1 MHTKRILIFFKKH
14 KQMRKKL
21 LIAAGISLFLVA
33 KSQLTYVGD
42 AALVQIQ
49 DQTLVYSGGGVKLEG
64 SARVNTIGDF
74 MVVSSGENFEVAT
87 TSDFRL
93 KYVSASV
100 YGQLYIKDMPQA
112 NITGK
117 VNKEYVEAIHGATG
131 RQQVA
136 LPFYNLSPSDLLAI
150 LPNINITNSAL
161 SSTGRWNKRS
171 VFKWNNTTSAQ
182 DQITSTL
189 TPTSVG
195 KPTDYYILSRRNY
208 DGSIAWDPTVTTE
221 NDLTATDNIAGT
233 TTTSATTAINTK
245 KKIFKGVPVSDAGA
259 DTSVTI
265 SGSFTGSFGASG
277 NSTNSYNEKYNSY
290 VDDPFVTNK
299 WTGDYGLNIYQYGN
313 PFLTNIDLSL
323 ITKGNTTSDDENAI
337 SNLNGIFYYTSGVE
351 KGAINAIY
359 TNRTG
364 VKVTFDGSGNI
375 VGGVANDLVVKPMQ
389 ELVLKMTNNT
399 SQTLKFNNTR
409 RFAQTARLESTTY
422 GVTAARMASSP
433 IVTKQLGVIL
443 LNSNDE
449 EIGRTYYVVNSSAVT
464 GYSPDNAR
472 MQATTDNASI
482 YTKEELLSGGADA
495 STTYG
500 LYINEA
506 NEIDYKG
513 KKIPLVINDTNA
525 TKLKFFLIE
534 NGKIITD
541 NNDLSNAKSFYFEN
555 NGTFTKLNSGISLP
569 VTNTNFTYGLY
580 YDQPNGTLGSTE
592 LTNGQTI
599 VAKNGSEYVVRFNK
613 NWKAADIEIYSALG
627 QLIYSAKKV
636 STNSDYFLPLGSSV
650 NTVYLVKI
658 KSENGEVV
666 TKKVIK

>member
-1 MHTKRILIFFKKH
+1 
-14 KQMRKKL
+14 MRKKL
-21 LIAAGISLFLVA
+21 LIAAGISTFLVA

-49 DQTLVYSGGGVKLEG
+49 DQALVYSGGGIKLEG
-64 SARVNTIGDF
+64 SAKINNIGDV
-74 MVVSSGENFEVAT
+74 MVVTSGENFEVAS

-93 KYVSASV
+93 KYVSPSV

-112 NITGK
+112 NITGR
-117 VNKEYVEAIHGATG
+117 VNKEYVDVVHGTTG

-150 LPNINITNSAL
+150 LPNVNITNSAL

-171 VFKWNNTTSAQ
+171 VFKWNNTTSAF

-208 DGSIAWDPTVTTE
+208 DGSIAWDPTVTAE

-233 TTTSATTAINTK
+233 TTTSGITAINTK
-245 KKIFKGVPVSDAGA
+245 KKIFKGVPVSDAGT
-259 DTSVTI
+259 DTAVTI
-265 SGSFTGSFGASG
+265 SGSFSGSFGASG
-277 NSTNSYNEKYNSY
+277 NSANAYNEKYNSY

-313 PFLTNIDLSL
+313 PFLTNVDLSL
-323 ITKGNTTSDDENAI
+323 VKKGTTSSDDDNAI
-337 SNLNGIFYYTSGVE
+337 SNLNGIYYYTSGVE
-351 KGAINAIY
+351 RGEVNAVY
-359 TNRTG
+359 TNATG
-364 VKVTFDGSGNI
+364 VKVTFDSNGAI

-389 ELVLKMTNNT
+389 EVVLKMNDTT
-399 SQTLKFNNTR
+399 SQTLKFNKTR
-409 RFAQTARLESTTY
+409 RFAQTARAESTTY
-422 GVTAARMASSP
+422 SVTAARLSAAP
-433 IVTKQLGVIL
+433 VVTKQLGVIL
-443 LNSNDE
+443 LNSNDQE
-449 EIGRTYYVVNSSAVT
+449 LGRAFYVVNSDAVT
-464 GYSPDNAR
+464 GYAPDAAR
-472 MQATTDNASI
+472 MQATTDNTSI
-482 YTKEELLSGGADA
+482 FTKEEVLSGGADA
-495 STTYG
+495 NTTYG

-506 NEIDYKG
+506 NEADYKG
-513 KKIPLVINDTNA
+513 KQIPLVINDINA
-525 TKLKFFLIE
+525 AKLKFFLIE
-534 NGKIITD
+534 NGKILSD

-555 NGTFTKLNSGISLP
+555 NGTFTKLNSGMSLP

-580 YDQPNGTLGSTE
+580 YDQPNGSLSTNE

-599 VAKNGSEYVVRFNK
+599 VAKNGSDYVVRFNK
-613 NWKAADIEIYSALG
+613 KWKSADIEIYSSVG
-627 QLIYSAKKV
+627 QLIYTAKKV
-636 STNSDYFLPLGSSV
+636 PTNSDYTLPFNNSV

>member
-1 MHTKRILIFFKKH
+1 MK
-14 KQMRKKL
+14 KKL
-21 LIAAGISLFLVA
+21 LIAAGISLYLVA

-42 AALVQIQ
+42 AALMQIQ
-49 DQTLVYSGGGVKLEG
+49 DQALVYSGGGIKLEG
-64 SARVNTIGDF
+64 SAKINNIGDV
-74 MVVSSGENFEVAT
+74 MVVTSGENFEVAS

-93 KYVSASV
+93 KYVSPSV

-112 NITGK
+112 NITGR
-117 VNKEYVEAIHGATG
+117 VNKEYVDVVHGTTG

-150 LPNINITNSAL
+150 LPNVNITNSAL

-171 VFKWNNTTSAQ
+171 VFKWNNTTSAF

-208 DGSIAWDPTVTTE
+208 DGSIAWDPTVTAE

-233 TTTSATTAINTK
+233 TTTSAITAINTK
-245 KKIFKGVPVSDAGA
+245 KKIFKGMPVSDAGT

-265 SGSFTGSFGASG
+265 SGSFTGSFGANG
-277 NSTNSYNEKYNSY
+277 NSANSYNEKYNSY

-313 PFLTNIDLSL
+313 PFLTNVDLSL
-323 ITKGNTTSDDENAI
+323 VKKGNTTSDDENAV
-337 SNLNGIFYYTSGVE
+337 SNLNGIYYYTSGVE
-351 KGAINAIY
+351 RGEVNAVY
-359 TNRTG
+359 TNATG
-364 VKVTFDGSGNI
+364 VKVTFDSNGAI

-389 ELVLKMTNNT
+389 EVVLKMNDTS
-399 SQTLKFNNTR
+399 SQTLKFNKTR
-409 RFAQTARLESTTY
+409 RFAQTARAESTTY
-422 GVTAARMASSP
+422 SVTAARLSAAP
-433 IVTKQLGVIL
+433 VVTKQLGVIL
-443 LNSNDE
+443 LNSNDQE
-449 EIGRTYYVVNSSAVT
+449 LGRAFYVVNSDAVT
-464 GYSPDNAR
+464 GYAPDAAR
-472 MQATTDNASI
+472 MQATTDNTSI
-482 YTKEELLSGGADA
+482 FTKEEVLSGGADA
-495 STTYG
+495 SVAYG

-506 NEIDYKG
+506 NETDYKG
-513 KKIPLVINDTNA
+513 KQIPLVINDTNA
-525 TKLKFFLIE
+525 AKLKFFLIE
-534 NGKIITD
+534 DGKIISD

-555 NGTFTKLNSGISLP
+555 NGTFTKLNSGMSLP

-580 YDQPNGTLGSTE
+580 YDQPNGSLGTNE

-599 VAKNGSEYVVRFNK
+599 VAKNGNDYVVRFNK
-613 NWKAADIEIYSALG
+613 KWKSADIEIYSSVG
-627 QLIYSAKKV
+627 QLIYTAQKV
-636 STNSDYFLPLGSSV
+636 STNSDYPLPFNNSV
-650 NTVYLVKI
+650 NAVYLVKI